1 MIEERREK
9 IEERTKNGL
18 ETKKGLEIADANIY
32 TLLNERITSF
42 ATDLYIAGQYNAIK
56 TCPKRTNFCLIRSH
70 SLVEQSIYYSALILD
85 RHVLSQ

>member
-18 ETKKGLEIADANIY
+18 ETKKGLEIADANTY

-42 ATDLYIAGQYNAIK
+42 ATDLYSRPI
-56 TCPKRTNFCLIRSH
+56 
-70 SLVEQSIYYSALILD
+70 
-85 RHVLSQ
+85 